1 MKSKREPKRSYGQF
15 CPLARSLDILGE
27 RWTLLIVRN
36 LLVGPQRY
44 KDLLDG
50 LPGIGTNLL
59 ATRLK
64 ELEKEGIIQRRT
76 LPPPAGSTVY
86 ELTELGW
93 GLEEPVIALGRWGT
107 WTLAKEVPNPEF
119 RPLWAGV
126 GMRIIFRPDKA
137 EGVHETY
144 EVRIDTEVFHL
155 RVDDGRLE
163 VERGSAR
170 QPDLVMS
177 CDTDT
182 RVAMGSPSF
191 TPADALATGRL
202 KIEGSPGATT
212 NFARIFRPPTAT
224 SGPVNPE
231 PRSADAAS

>member
-1 MKSKREPKRSYGQF
+1 MKSKVEPKRSYGQF

-44 KDLLDG
+44 KDLLDA

-59 ATRLK
+59 AARLK

-93 GLEEPVIALGRWGT
+93 GLEEPVLALGRWGM
-107 WTLAKEVPNPEF
+107 WTLRKEVPNPEF
-119 RPLWAGV
+119 RPLWAGA
-126 GMRIIFRPDKA
+126 GMKIIFRPDKA
-137 EGVHETY
+137 AGLHETY
-144 EVRIDTEVFHL
+144 EVRVDAEVFHL

-163 VERGSAR
+163 VERGPAR
-170 QPDLVMS
+170 HPDLVMS
-177 CDTDT
+177 CDSETW
-182 RVAMGSPSF
+182 VAMGSLSL
-191 TPADALATGRL
+191 TPADAVSTGRL
-202 KIEGSPGATT
+202 NIKGSPTAVA
-212 NFARIFRPPTAT
+212 NFARIFRAPA
-224 SGPVNPE
+224 
-231 PRSADAAS
+231 

>member
-1 MKSKREPKRSYGQF
+1 MKSKVEPKRSYSQF

-59 ATRLK
+59 AARLK
-64 ELEKEGIIQRRT
+64 ELEKEGIIQRRI

-93 GLEEPVIALGRWGT
+93 GLEEPVVALGRWGM
-107 WTLAKEVPNPEF
+107 WTLRREASKPEF
-119 RPLWAGV
+119 RPLWAAAGL
-126 GMRIIFRPDKA
+126 RIIYHPDKA
-137 EGVHETY
+137 AGLHETY
-144 EVRIDTEVFHL
+144 EVRIDAEVFHL

-163 VERGSAR
+163 AERGPAR

-177 CDTDT
+177 CDSETWL
-182 RVAMGSPSF
+182 AMGSLSV
-191 TPADALATGRL
+191 TPADAVSAGRL
-202 KIEGSPGATT
+202 KIEGSPTAVA
-212 NFARIFRPPTAT
+212 NFTRIFRAPIA
-224 SGPVNPE
+224 
-231 PRSADAAS
+231 